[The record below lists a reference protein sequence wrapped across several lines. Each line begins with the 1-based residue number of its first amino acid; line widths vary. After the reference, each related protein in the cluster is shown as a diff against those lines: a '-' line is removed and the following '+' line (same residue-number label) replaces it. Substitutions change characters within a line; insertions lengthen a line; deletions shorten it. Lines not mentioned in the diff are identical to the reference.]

1 MKKSII
7 LIASIIFIKLAA
19 FATNENLDKIVVA
32 SFEIENTAS
41 TAKQIKISSITN
53 SNEETIYQIAPSSK
67 LVFEIEKSQKAWEES
82 QIKIIDGTDEHEIES
97 ALIYKEDTISAHRE
111 KASVVHE
118 KQFDDELGKSN
129 DFIENTSSALS
140 LVNPKTHDLF
150 INNKFLK
157 ITYEVTEDE
166 EELEEDE
173 KIYKKVK
180 VMIISE
186 GESLILQ
193 LDSSQE
199 SNRKQLAPFFYEIT
213 GNNIDPS
220 NPVYLLGT
228 CHILSP
234 EDYSQKIRNKIE
246 NTEILIS
253 EFPEDASH
261 KTMPEYTLETTKFVY
276 EQFLAQNLYWF
287 RDQFMAIGYEPDEVK
302 EKLQLIQEKRNE
314 LENATFFASWFS
326 EFTEEEQEI
335 IKKIAS
341 EAEIELISM
350 HPGIMSSLISA
361 TNVESFGKEYVEDSL
376 EIYLIKYFIKN
387 SKEIVYL
394 DTSETLLWAYT
405 DDFFT
410 CMSKSTDLSIQS
422 LKSSIEKYNQCDSLE
437 WDCWEAGA
445 YFDAL
450 DFDAMIAYPMDLST
464 NARNRAW
471 KEKVMQALSFGK
483 SASIITGSEHLKAE
497 TGFINLLK
505 THGYH
510 IKHAYIEVNEDSN
523 KELKRMNNFRNWKED
538 IALKSEKARLLN
550 EAKDLLRLKS

>member
-1 MKKSII
+1 
-7 LIASIIFIKLAA
+7 
-19 FATNENLDKIVVA
+19 
-32 SFEIENTAS
+32 
-41 TAKQIKISSITN
+41 
-53 SNEETIYQIAPSSK
+53 
-67 LVFEIEKSQKAWEES
+67 
-82 QIKIIDGTDEHEIES
+82 
-97 ALIYKEDTISAHRE
+97 
-111 KASVVHE
+111 
-118 KQFDDELGKSN
+118 
-129 DFIENTSSALS
+129 
-140 LVNPKTHDLF
+140 
-150 INNKFLK
+150 
-157 ITYEVTEDE
+157 
-166 EELEEDE
+166 
-173 KIYKKVK
+173 
-180 VMIISE
+180 MIISE